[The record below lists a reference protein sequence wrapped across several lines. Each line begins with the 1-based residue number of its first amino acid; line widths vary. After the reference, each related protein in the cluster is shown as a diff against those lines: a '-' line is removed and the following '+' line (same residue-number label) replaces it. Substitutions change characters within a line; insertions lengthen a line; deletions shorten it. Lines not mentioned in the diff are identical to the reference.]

1 MSPLVAIDSVQKLW
15 DESSGLRPLTMTIEP
30 HELVVVQGRSGTGK
44 STLLALLAG
53 WCEPDAGT
61 ITWGRAF
68 DGHDVTTWDQVA
80 IVPQVLGLVGELTT
94 RENVELAL
102 RGRGTPLAAAREHAT
117 HMLDALALTEV
128 EARPPHETSLGQRQR
143 AALARALASEPT
155 LLLADEPT
163 SHQDAATAR
172 RVVSVMRARAE
183 AGSGVLVTTHD
194 EMVAAAADR
203 VITLD

>member
-15 DESSGLRPLTMTIEP
+15 GESSGLQAVTMEIDA

-44 STLLALLAG
+44 STLLAILAG

-61 ITWGRAF
+61 LRWGPAF
-68 DGHDVTTWDQVA
+68 QAHDVTAWDQVA
-80 IVPQVLGLVGELTT
+80 IVPQVLGLVSELTT
-94 RENVELAL
+94 RENVEMAL
-102 RGRGTPLAAAREHAT
+102 RARGAPFAVARERAT
-117 HMLDALALTEV
+117 HVLETLALTEI
-128 EARPPHETSLGQRQR
+128 EARPPNEISMGQRQR
-143 AALARALASEPT
+143 AALARALAADPK

-172 RVVSVMRARAE
+172 RVVSVIRARAE
-183 AGSGVLVTTHD
+183 AGGGVLVTTHD

-203 VITLD
+203 VVTLD